1 MTGLAALRSARG
13 ILASP
18 RRAARRIGARR
29 LRRVARRPLD
39 PTLEL
44 RDPLLLP
51 GDLRRQLL
59 DLRLKPLVLRR
70 QRQQHLNDGIA
81 TLLIDRLGLGALHTP
96 KFDARRLCP
105 PDPLN
110 AYGFSDSRQL
120 GSTRASRHS
129 PGNHGRFGSEWVP
142 KLAGVARSSGW
153 RYRASG
159 CGPGGR
165 GFESRRS
172 PCGWWPQV
180 AGPPLCIATS

>member
-1 MTGLAALRSARG
+1 MTGLAARLAPRR
-13 ILASP
+13 ILAAT

-39 PTLEL
+39 PALKL

-70 QRQQHLNDGIA
+70 QRQQHLDDGIA

-105 PDPLN
+105 PNQLN
-110 AYGFSDSRQL
+110 AYRIV
-120 GSTRASRHS
+120 A
-129 PGNHGRFGSEWVP
+129 NARFDAP
-142 KLAGVARSSGW
+142 
-153 RYRASG
+153 RYRNA
-159 CGPGGR
+159 R
-165 GFESRRS
+165 
-172 PCGWWPQV
+172 
-180 AGPPLCIATS
+180 